1 MSVKTIAIFGSTG
14 SIGTNTLK
22 VIRNAKE
29 KFKVKILVAKNDFKN
44 LILQA
49 LEFSPEFVVIE
60 NKNYLSEVKEALS
73 SLKNCQILAG
83 SEAILDVAKVRCD
96 LVVCAIVG
104 SAGMM
109 PTYNAILAKSN
120 IALANKESLV
130 CAGEFIIEQ
139 AKKNQVKIM
148 PIDSEHNA
156 IFQIFENKNLELIDD
171 ITLTAS
177 GGPFFQ
183 SKKDFAKITIEEA
196 LKHPNWKMG
205 AKISIDSATMM
216 NKGLEMIEAYYL
228 FPVKKP
234 QIKIIVHP
242 QSIIHGI
249 VNYADGASLA
259 MMSLP
264 DMQVPIS
271 YALDY
276 PQRMKIEIP
285 KLDLIQLQKLE
296 FFAVDDKKFEA
307 INICKNALDLGG
319 NALAI
324 LNASNEIAVQKFLNG
339 EITFDKITK
348 IVAKTLE
355 KIPIKKLDSIEDVL
369 LNDKIAR
376 NYASTLNI

>member
-96 LVVCAIVG
+96 LAVCAIVG

-139 AKKNQVKIM
+139 AKKNQV
-148 PIDSEHNA
+148 
-156 IFQIFENKNLELIDD
+156 
-171 ITLTAS
+171 
-177 GGPFFQ
+177 
-183 SKKDFAKITIEEA
+183 
-196 LKHPNWKMG
+196 
-205 AKISIDSATMM
+205 
-216 NKGLEMIEAYYL
+216 
-228 FPVKKP
+228 
-234 QIKIIVHP
+234 
-242 QSIIHGI
+242 
-249 VNYADGASLA
+249 
-259 MMSLP
+259 
-264 DMQVPIS
+264 
-271 YALDY
+271 
-276 PQRMKIEIP
+276 
-285 KLDLIQLQKLE
+285 
-296 FFAVDDKKFEA
+296 
-307 INICKNALDLGG
+307 
-319 NALAI
+319 
-324 LNASNEIAVQKFLNG
+324 
-339 EITFDKITK
+339 
-348 IVAKTLE
+348 
-355 KIPIKKLDSIEDVL
+355 
-369 LNDKIAR
+369 
-376 NYASTLNI
+376 